1 MYIPKNY
8 QTTDRAEIVA
18 FMQRHSFAS
27 IITAKDQMPV
37 ATHLPFVVTVHDDNT
52 VRLISHFAR
61 ANPQWQQVAAH
72 PVLVVF
78 SEPHAYISPS
88 HYDSKQSVP
97 TWNYFAIHAYGQ
109 GRLLT
114 EPAQTL
120 SVLEA
125 TIATYEA
132 SYQQQWKQLPT
143 EFKTNMARG
152 IVAFEITVT
161 ELQAQKKMSQN
172 KSAAEQQRIIHTL
185 AASEDGAARELAHYM
200 QQNQL

>member
-18 FMQRHSFAS
+18 FMQRHSFAT
-27 IITAKDQMPV
+27 IITAKEQVPV
-37 ATHLPFVVTVHDDNT
+37 ATHLPFVVTVHDDDT
-52 VRLISHFAR
+52 VRLVSHFAR

-78 SEPHAYISPS
+78 SEPHAYISPT
-88 HYDSKQSVP
+88 HYDNVQSVP
-97 TWNYFAIHAYGQ
+97 TWNYFAVHAYGH
-109 GRLLT
+109 GRLIT
-114 EPAQTL
+114 DAADTFE
-120 SVLEA
+120 VLET
-125 TIATYEA
+125 TINTYEA
-132 SYQQQWKQLPT
+132 SYRQQWEQLPA
-143 EFKTNMARG
+143 EFKTKMAKG

-172 KSAAEQQRIIHTL
+172 KSSAEQQRIIHTL
-185 AASEDGAARELAHYM
+185 ATSEDGAARDLAHYM

>member
-18 FMQRHSFAS
+18 FMQRHSFAT
-27 IITAKDQMPV
+27 IITAKAEVPV
-37 ATHLPFVVTVHDDNT
+37 ATHLPFVVTVQDDT
-52 VRLISHFAR
+52 IRLISHFAR
-61 ANPQWQQVAAH
+61 ANPQWQQVEVH

-78 SEPHAYISPS
+78 SEPHAYISPA
-88 HYDSKQSVP
+88 HYDNVQSVP
-97 TWNYFAIHAYGQ
+97 TWNYFSVHAYGQ

-120 SVLEA
+120 DVLET

-132 SYQQQWKQLPT
+132 GYQQQWEQLPA
-143 EFKTNMARG
+143 EFKTKMAKG

-185 AASEDGAARELAHYM
+185 AASEDGAARDLAHYM

>member
-18 FMQRHSFAS
+18 FMQRHSFAA
-27 IITAKDQMPV
+27 IITAKDQLPV
-37 ATHLPFVVTVHDDNT
+37 ATHLPFVVTRQDDDT
-52 VRLISHFAR
+52 IRLISHFAR
-61 ANPQWQQVAAH
+61 ANPQWQQVAAF

-78 SEPHAYISPS
+78 SEPHAYVSPS
-88 HYDSKQSVP
+88 HYDSEQSVP
-97 TWNYFAIHAYGQ
+97 TWNYFAVHAYGQ

-120 SVLEA
+120 GVLEA

-132 SYQQQWKQLPT
+132 SYQQQWEQLPA

-185 AASEDGAARELAHYM
+185 TASKDGAARELAHYM
-200 QQNQL
+200 QLNQL